1 MLLHLLRL
9 RRRWLRNSLLLWLL
23 LWLLSPWLRW
33 LRLLPLRWL
42 PWLACG
48 LGSLPWQSP
57 FHCLAPLFVDTLE
70 LFLCQVAIACARSL
84 LLWSMILRVM
94 RLGVWQALQL
104 LLRVLNMQP
113 TIWRLR
119 WVMVRLPL
127 RLPKLLLL
135 RRLRLL
141 K

>member
-1 MLLHLLRL
+1 
-9 RRRWLRNSLLLWLL
+9 
-23 LWLLSPWLRW
+23 
-33 LRLLPLRWL
+33 
-42 PWLACG
+42 
-48 LGSLPWQSP
+48 
-57 FHCLAPLFVDTLE
+57 LFVDTLE

-104 LLRVLNMQP
+104 LLRLLNMQP
-113 TIWRLR
+113 TIWRLW
-119 WVMVRLPL
+119 WVRVKLPL